1 MHSQIINKRLFGFF
15 TELANIFLFTGS
27 TLRHVF
33 KRPFEGKE
41 FVRQMFEVGYKSIGL
56 ISVTAF
62 IMGLVLT
69 MQTRPVM
76 AEFGAESWVPTMVF
90 IAVIIEIGPVI
101 TALLFAGK
109 VGSRIGAELSS
120 MRVTEQIDA
129 MEVSGVYPMRYL
141 VVTRVLATT
150 IMLPVLVFYADFLA
164 LVGSYLGY
172 TMHNT
177 IGLWL
182 FIRESFD
189 ELYFSD
195 LIPATIKT
203 FFFGFFIGIL
213 SCYTGY
219 TTNKGA
225 EGVGLATNMAVI
237 LSSLSIFIIDLI
249 AVQIT
254 EIIVV

>member
-1 MHSQIINKRLFGFF
+1 MFKEKLYEFF
-15 TELANIFLFTGS
+15 AELANITVFAGS
-27 TLRHVF
+27 TLKHIF
-33 KRPFEGKE
+33 KRPFESKE
-41 FVRQMFEVGYKSIGL
+41 LVRQMFETGYKSIGL
-56 ISVTAF
+56 ISITAF

-120 MRVTEQIDA
+120 MRITEQIDA

-141 VVTRVLATT
+141 VATRVLATT

-164 LVGSYLGY
+164 LLGSYLGY
-172 TMHNT
+172 TLHNT

-203 FFFGFFIGIL
+203 FVFGFFIGLL
-213 SCYTGY
+213 SCYKGY
-219 TTNKGA
+219 NTNKGA
-225 EGVGLATNMAVI
+225 EGVGIATNMAVI

-249 AVQIT
+249 TVQIT
-254 EIIVV
+254 EIIL

>member
-1 MHSQIINKRLFGFF
+1 MPDLQLGTSFR
-15 TELANIFLFTGS
+15 A
-27 TLRHVF
+27 
-33 KRPFEGKE
+33 PFEYRE
-41 FVRQMFEVGYKSIGL
+41 FIRQMYEAGYKSFGL
-56 ISVTAF
+56 IGITAF

-69 MQTRPVM
+69 IQTMPVL
-76 AEFGAESWVPTMVF
+76 AEFGAKSWVPSMVF
-90 IAVIIEIGPVI
+90 LSVIIEIGPVV

-129 MEVSGVYPMRYL
+129 MEVSGVYPMKFL

-150 IMLPVLVFYADFLA
+150 IMLPVLVMYADFMASL
-164 LVGSYLGY
+164 GSYVGY
-172 TMHNT
+172 TT
-177 IGLWL
+177 TTDITLWT
-182 FIRESFD
+182 FIRECFE
-189 ELYFSD
+189 ELYFRD

-203 FFFGFFIGIL
+203 FFFGFFIGLL

-225 EGVGLATNMAVI
+225 EGVGMATNSAVI
-237 LSSLSIFIIDLI
+237 LSSLSIFVIDLV

-254 EIIVV
+254 QIIL

>member
-1 MHSQIINKRLFGFF
+1 MLRDKINGYFI
-15 TELANIFLFTGS
+15 ELTNITLFTGS
-27 TLRHVF
+27 ALKHIF
-33 KRPFEGKE
+33 KRPFESRE
-41 FVRQMFEVGYKSIGL
+41 FVRQMFEVGYRSIGL
-56 ISVTAF
+56 ISITAF

-76 AEFGAESWVPTMVF
+76 EEFGAESWVPTMIF
-90 IAVIIEIGPVI
+90 IAVIIEIGPVV

-129 MEVSGVYPMRYL
+129 MEVSGIYPMKYL

-150 IMLPVLVFYADFLA
+150 LMLPILVFYADFLA
-164 LVGSYLGY
+164 LLGSYLGY
-172 TMHNT
+172 TLHNT

-189 ELYFSD
+189 ELYFID

-203 FFFGFFIGIL
+203 FIFGFFIGIL

-225 EGVGLATNMAVI
+225 EGVGLATNTAVI

-249 AVQIT
+249 TVQIT
-254 EIIVV
+254 EMIVQ

>member
-1 MHSQIINKRLFGFF
+1 
-15 TELANIFLFTGS
+15 
-27 TLRHVF
+27 
-33 KRPFEGKE
+33 
-41 FVRQMFEVGYKSIGL
+41 MFEVGYKSIGL
-56 ISVTAF
+56 ISITAF

-69 MQTRPVM
+69 IQTRPVM

-90 IAVIIEIGPVI
+90 IAVIIEIGPVV

-129 MEVSGVYPMRYL
+129 MEVSGIYPMKYL

-150 IMLPVLVFYADFLA
+150 LMLPVLVFYADFLA
-164 LVGSYLGY
+164 LLGSYLGY
-172 TMHNT
+172 AMHNT

-195 LIPATIKT
+195 LIPATIKS
-203 FFFGFFIGIL
+203 FIFGFFIGIL
-213 SCYTGY
+213 SCYKGY

-225 EGVGLATNMAVI
+225 EGVGLATNTAVI

-249 AVQIT
+249 TVQIT
-254 EIIVV
+254 EMIVP

>member
-1 MHSQIINKRLFGFF
+1 MFKDRLYKFF
-15 TELANIFLFTGS
+15 IELSNISSFTGS
-27 TLRHVF
+27 TIKHIF
-33 KRPFEGKE
+33 KLPFESGE

-56 ISVTAF
+56 ISITAF

-69 MQTRPVM
+69 IQTRPVM
-76 AEFGAESWVPTMVF
+76 EEFGAESWVPSMVF
-90 IAVIIEIGPVI
+90 ISIVIEIGPVI

-129 MEVSGVYPMRYL
+129 MEVSGVYPMKYL

-150 IMLPVLVFYADFLA
+150 VMLPVLVFYADFLA
-164 LVGSYLGY
+164 LLGSYLGY
-172 TMHNT
+172 TLHNS

-195 LIPATIKT
+195 FIPATIKT
-203 FFFGFFIGIL
+203 FVFGFFIGLL

-254 EIIVV
+254 EIVI

>member
-1 MHSQIINKRLFGFF
+1 MFRERLYKFF
-15 TELANIFLFTGS
+15 IELSNISVFTGS
-27 TLRHVF
+27 TLKHIF
-33 KRPFEGKE
+33 KRPFESKE
-41 FVRQMFEVGYKSIGL
+41 FVRQLFETGYKSFGL
-56 ISVTAF
+56 ISLTAF

-69 MQTRPVM
+69 IQTRPVM
-76 AEFGAESWVPTMVF
+76 AEFGAESWVPAMVL
-90 IAVIIEIGPVI
+90 IAVVIEIGPVI

-141 VVTRVLATT
+141 VATRVLATT
-150 IMLPVLVFYADFLA
+150 IMLPVLVFYADFMA
-164 LVGSYLGY
+164 LLGSYLGY
-172 TMHNT
+172 TLHNT
-177 IGLWL
+177 IGFWL
-182 FIRESFD
+182 FIREAFD
-189 ELYFSD
+189 ELYFYD
-195 LIPATIKT
+195 LLPATIKT
-203 FFFGFFIGIL
+203 FFFGFFIGLL
-213 SCYTGY
+213 SCYKGY

-254 EIIVV
+254 EIIVR

>member
-1 MHSQIINKRLFGFF
+1 MFKDRLNKFLEELNNISVF
-15 TELANIFLFTGS
+15 TLSTIRHIF
-27 TLRHVF
+27 
-33 KRPFEGKE
+33 KPPFEYRE
-41 FVRQMFEVGYKSIGL
+41 FIRQLFEVGYRSFSL
-56 ISVTAF
+56 ISITAF

-90 IAVIIEIGPVI
+90 ISVVIEIGPVL

-129 MEVSGVYPMRYL
+129 MEVSGIYPMRYL
-141 VVTRVLATT
+141 VATRVLATT
-150 IMLPVLVFYADFLA
+150 LMLPFLVFYADFLA
-164 LVGSYLGY
+164 LLGSYVGY
-172 TMHNT
+172 TIHNT
-177 IGLWL
+177 IGLWP

-225 EGVGLATNMAVI
+225 EGVGLATNSAVI
-237 LSSLSIFIIDLI
+237 RSSLSIFILDLI

-254 EIIVV
+254 EMIL

>member
-1 MHSQIINKRLFGFF
+1 
-15 TELANIFLFTGS
+15 
-27 TLRHVF
+27 
-33 KRPFEGKE
+33 
-41 FVRQMFEVGYKSIGL
+41 
-56 ISVTAF
+56 
-62 IMGLVLT
+62 MGLVLT
-69 MQTRPVM
+69 IQTLPVM
-76 AEFGAESWVPTMVF
+76 SELGTESWVPTMVF
-90 IAVIIEIGPVI
+90 ISVVIEIGPVV

-129 MEVSGVYPMRYL
+129 MEVSGVYPMKYL

-150 IMLPVLVFYADFLA
+150 IMLPALVMYADFIA
-164 LVGSYLGY
+164 LIGSYLGY

-177 IGLWL
+177 ISLL
-182 FIRESFD
+182 AFIRESFD
-189 ELYFSD
+189 ELYFTD

-203 FFFGFFIGIL
+203 FFFGFFIGLL

-225 EGVGLATNMAVI
+225 EGVGLATNSAVI
-237 LSSLSIFIIDLI
+237 LSSLSIFLLDLI

-254 EIIVV
+254 QIII

>member
-1 MHSQIINKRLFGFF
+1 MDRMLNQKLSRFFHQIGELSNF
-15 TELANIFLFTGS
+15 TLLTIRYIF
-27 TLRHVF
+27 R
-33 KRPFEGKE
+33 RPFEYRE
-41 FVRQMFEVGYKSIGL
+41 FVKQLLEAGYKSFGL
-56 ISVTAF
+56 IGITAF

-69 MQTRPVM
+69 IQTLPVM
-76 AEFGAESWVPTMVF
+76 SEFGTESWVPTMVF
-90 IAVIIEIGPVI
+90 ISVIIEIGPVV

-129 MEVSGVYPMRYL
+129 MEVSGVYPMKYL

-150 IMLPVLVFYADFLA
+150 IMLPALVMYADFIA
-164 LVGSYLGY
+164 LIGSYMGY

-177 IGLWL
+177 ISFLA
-182 FIRESFD
+182 FVRESFD
-189 ELYFSD
+189 ELYFTD
-195 LIPATIKT
+195 LMPATIKT
-203 FFFGFFIGIL
+203 FFFGFFIGLL

-225 EGVGLATNMAVI
+225 EGVGMATNSAVI
-237 LSSLSIFIIDLI
+237 LSSLSIFLIDLI

-254 EIIVV
+254 QIIV

>member
-1 MHSQIINKRLFGFF
+1 MLQDRINGFLI
-15 TELANIFLFTGS
+15 ELTNITLFTGS
-27 TLRHVF
+27 TIKHVF
-33 KRPFEGKE
+33 KRPFESRE

-56 ISVTAF
+56 ISITAF

-90 IAVIIEIGPVI
+90 IAVIIEIGPVV

-129 MEVSGVYPMRYL
+129 MEVSGIYPMKYL

-150 IMLPVLVFYADFLA
+150 LMLPVLVFYADFLA
-164 LVGSYLGY
+164 LLGSYLGY
-172 TMHNT
+172 TLHNT

-195 LIPATIKT
+195 LIPATIKS
-203 FFFGFFIGIL
+203 FVFGFFIGIL

-225 EGVGLATNMAVI
+225 EGVGLATNTAVI

-249 AVQIT
+249 TVQIT
-254 EIIVV
+254 EMIVP

>member
-1 MHSQIINKRLFGFF
+1 MFKERLNKFLI
-15 TELANIFLFTGS
+15 ELANVSVFTAS
-27 TLRHVF
+27 TVRHIF
-33 KRPFEGKE
+33 KRPFEYRE
-41 FVRQMFEVGYKSIGL
+41 FIRQLFEVGYKSFGL
-56 ISVTAF
+56 ISITAF

-90 IAVIIEIGPVI
+90 LSVIIEIGPVL

-129 MEVSGVYPMRYL
+129 MEVSGVYPMKYL

-150 IMLPVLVFYADFLA
+150 LMLPFLVFYADFLA
-164 LVGSYLGY
+164 LLGSYVGY
-172 TMHNT
+172 TLHNT

-189 ELYFSD
+189 EVFFKD

-203 FFFGFFIGIL
+203 FIFGFFIGIL
-213 SCYTGY
+213 SCYKGY

-225 EGVGLATNMAVI
+225 EGVGLATNSAVI

-254 EIIVV
+254 EIIL

>member
-1 MHSQIINKRLFGFF
+1 MLTAQIIRFF
-15 TELANIFLFTGS
+15 TEISDILNFSILTI
-27 TLRHVF
+27 RHIF

-41 FVRQMFEVGYKSIGL
+41 FVRQMFEVGYRSFGL
-56 ISVTAF
+56 ISVTAL

-69 MQTRPVM
+69 IQTSPVM
-76 AEFGAESWVPTMVF
+76 EEFGAESWVPSMIF
-90 IAVIIEIGPVI
+90 ISVVIEIGPVI

-120 MRVTEQIDA
+120 MRVSEQIDA
-129 MEVSGVYPMRYL
+129 MEVSGVYPMKYL

-164 LVGSYLGY
+164 LLGSYIGY
-172 TMHNT
+172 SMNNS
-177 IGLWL
+177 IGLGL
-182 FIRESFD
+182 FIRESFE
-189 ELYFSD
+189 ELYFYD

-203 FFFGFFIGIL
+203 YFFGFFIGLL
-213 SCYTGY
+213 SCYKGY

-225 EGVGLATNMAVI
+225 EGVGLATNTAVI

-254 EIIVV
+254 QIIIS

>member
-1 MHSQIINKRLFGFF
+1 MFKKGLNKLLVELTNISAF
-15 TELANIFLFTGS
+15 TAS
-27 TLRHVF
+27 AVRHVF
-33 KRPFEGKE
+33 KPPFETRE
-41 FVRQMFEVGYKSIGL
+41 FVRQLFEVGYKSFSL
-56 ISVTAF
+56 ISITAF

-90 IAVIIEIGPVI
+90 ISIIIEIGPVL

-141 VVTRVLATT
+141 VATRVLATT
-150 IMLPVLVFYADFLA
+150 IMLPFLVFYADFLA
-164 LVGSYLGY
+164 LLGSYVGY
-172 TMHNT
+172 TLHNT
-177 IGLWL
+177 IGLSL

-189 ELYFSD
+189 EVFFKD

-225 EGVGLATNMAVI
+225 EGVGLATNSAVI
-237 LSSLSIFIIDLI
+237 RSSLSIFILDLI

-254 EIIVV
+254 EIVL

>member
-1 MHSQIINKRLFGFF
+1 MAMYLNVP
-15 TELANIFLFTGS
+15 E
-27 TLRHVF
+27 
-33 KRPFEGKE
+33 
-41 FVRQMFEVGYKSIGL
+41 
-56 ISVTAF
+56 
-62 IMGLVLT
+62 
-69 MQTRPVM
+69 RPV
-76 AEFGAESWVPTMVF
+76 EVPDVLRFTV
-90 IAVIIEIGPVI
+90 VKLDIGDGSV
-101 TALLFAGK
+101 FAGK

-129 MEVSGVYPMRYL
+129 MEVSGVYPMKYL

-164 LVGSYLGY
+164 LLGSYLGY
-172 TMHNT
+172 TLHNT

-203 FFFGFFIGIL
+203 FVFGFFIGLL

-225 EGVGLATNMAVI
+225 EGVGLRTGR
-237 LSSLSIFIIDLI
+237 
-249 AVQIT
+249 T
-254 EIIVV
+254 R

>member
-1 MHSQIINKRLFGFF
+1 MLQDRINGFLI
-15 TELANIFLFTGS
+15 ELSNIALFTGS
-27 TLRHVF
+27 TVKHLF
-33 KRPFEGKE
+33 KRPFESKE

-56 ISVTAF
+56 ISITAF

-90 IAVIIEIGPVI
+90 IAIIIEIGPVV

-129 MEVSGVYPMRYL
+129 MEVSGVYPMKYL
-141 VVTRVLATT
+141 VGTRVLATT
-150 IMLPVLVFYADFLA
+150 LMLPALVFYADFLA
-164 LVGSYLGY
+164 LLGSYLGY
-172 TMHNT
+172 AMHNT

-182 FIRESFD
+182 FIREAFD

-195 LIPATIKT
+195 LLPATIKS
-203 FFFGFFIGIL
+203 FIFGFFIGIL
-213 SCYTGY
+213 SCYKGY

-249 AVQIT
+249 TVQIT
-254 EIIVV
+254 EMIVP